1 MKQKSAIG
9 NMDYFNAF
17 NGVDGLLNGFSL
29 FGITGI
35 NRDIPYDATFI
46 NSNYVNGAGVA
57 PQIADLRHDFG
68 QEPRVMIELHA
79 NGN

>member
-1 MKQKSAIG
+1 M
-9 NMDYFNAF
+9 NYFNPF
-17 NGVDGLLNGFSL
+17 NGVDGFLNGFSL
-29 FGITGI
+29 FGVTGI

-57 PQIADLRHDFG
+57 PQISDLRHDFG
-68 QEPRVMIELHA
+68 QEPRGMIELHT